1 MKIYLRRNLIKI
13 MVDDGTIGK
22 SERKRRRRHV
32 EIEEARK
39 GRRSKENGVNIIHF
53 CRIESKLFAPVHNPV
68 CNHPRKRRT
77 HHSFETSARA
87 RVQSGTR
94 VCVYN
99 LNSSAWMIV
108 RGFCL
113 SLPNYIDSIRRRNC
127 SSAFSCG
134 YEKRCVWK
142 KLLAF
147 DHNETTRDA
156 SGRCNCKHVFFAFAV
171 FVFSSPSGSLTRGR
185 CKTQPICRTH
195 SSLARLSR
203 KNTLAECGECWMRG

>member
-1 MKIYLRRNLIKI
+1 

-87 RVQSGTR
+87 RAFKVEH
-94 VCVYN
+94 VCVCTTWIR
-99 LNSSAWMIV
+99 LHEWSCEVSACRYQI
-108 RGFCL
+108 
-113 SLPNYIDSIRRRNC
+113 ISIP
-127 SSAFSCG
+127 
-134 YEKRCVWK
+134 
-142 KLLAF
+142 
-147 DHNETTRDA
+147 
-156 SGRCNCKHVFFAFAV
+156 FAV
-171 FVFSSPSGSLTRGR
+171 GIARQLFHVDMENDAFGKSFWHSTTTKRR
-185 CKTQPICRTH
+185 ETH
-195 SSLARLSR
+195 PADVIANMFFLRLQFLFSLA
-203 KNTLAECGECWMRG
+203 LADRWREVDVKHNPFAEHIAASPDFRAKTH